1 MTRVLLTT
9 TFALGLSIGLSLSVI
24 ALGLIVARLLGGGA

>member
-9 TFALGLSIGLSLSVI
+9 TFALGLSIGLGLSMI